1 MIDYITKEVYE
12 QAQGLYNEF
21 VQFMQDKNI
30 KDVEALENAC
40 RHVIGYVV
48 EDTADEASRV
58 IDSYTG
64 VCNPDELEFIEMYFD
79 GNDLTL
85 YKSITLFLKDNQ
97 IMFEVTDITVPFE
110 NAEILVDD
118 NYAY

>member
-21 VQFMQDKNI
+21 VQFVQDENI
-30 KDVEALENAC
+30 KDVEKLEDAC
-40 RHVIGYVV
+40 RRVIGYCV
-48 EDTADEASRV
+48 EDTADEASRI

-64 VCNPDELEFIEMYFD
+64 ICNPDELEFIEMYFD

-85 YKSITLFLKDNQ
+85 YKSVTLFLKDNQ
-97 IMFEVTDITVPFE
+97 IMFEVTDITVPYE
-110 NAEILVDD
+110 EAEIITDG

>member
-21 VQFMQDKNI
+21 VQFVQDENI
-30 KDVEALENAC
+30 KDVEKLEDAC
-40 RHVIGYVV
+40 RRVIGYCV
-48 EDTADEASRV
+48 ENAADEASRV
-58 IDSYTG
+58 IDNYTG

-79 GNDLTL
+79 GNDLIL
-85 YKSITLFLKDNQ
+85 SKGITIYLKGNQ

>member
-21 VQFMQDKNI
+21 VQFVQDKNI
-30 KDVEALENAC
+30 KDVEKLEDAC
-40 RHVIGYVV
+40 RRVIGYCV
-48 EDTADEASRV
+48 EGTADEASRV

-85 YKSITLFLKDNQ
+85 YKSITIYLKDNQ
-97 IMFEVTDITVPFE
+97 IMFEVTDVTAPYGE
-110 NAEILVDD
+110 AEILVDD

>member
-1 MIDYITKEVYE
+1 MIDYVTKEVYE

-40 RHVIGYVV
+40 RHVIGYAV
-48 EDTADEASRV
+48 EDTSDEASRV

-85 YKSITLFLKDNQ
+85 SKGITIYLKDNEF
-97 IMFEVTDITVPFE
+97 IFEVTDITVPYE
-110 NAEILVDD
+110 EAEIITDD

>member
-1 MIDYITKEVYE
+1 MIDYVTKEVYE

-21 VQFMQDKNI
+21 VQFVQDENI

-40 RHVIGYVV
+40 RRVIGYCV
-48 EDTADEASRV
+48 ENTADEASRV

-85 YKSITLFLKDNQ
+85 SKGITIYLKDNQ

>member
-21 VQFMQDKNI
+21 VQFMQDENI
-30 KDVEALENAC
+30 KDVEKLEDAC

-48 EDTADEASRV
+48 EDTSDEASRV

-85 YKSITLFLKDNQ
+85 SKGITIYLKDNQ

>member
-21 VQFMQDKNI
+21 VQFVQDKNI
-30 KDVEALENAC
+30 KDVEKLEDAC
-40 RHVIGYVV
+40 RRVIGYCV

-58 IDSYTG
+58 IDSFTG

-85 YKSITLFLKDNQ
+85 SKGITIYLKDNQ
-97 IMFEVTDITVPFE
+97 IMFEVTDITAPYE
-110 NAEILVDD
+110 EAEILVDD

>member
-12 QAQGLYNEF
+12 QAQELYNEF
-21 VQFMQDKNI
+21 VQFVQDENI
-30 KDVEALENAC
+30 KDVEKLEDAC
-40 RHVIGYVV
+40 RRVLGYCV

-58 IDSYTG
+58 INSYTG
-64 VCNPDELEFIEMYFD
+64 VCNPDELEFIKMYFD

-85 YKSITLFLKDNQ
+85 SKGITIYLKDNEF
-97 IMFEVTDITVPFE
+97 MFEVTDITVPFE

>member
-30 KDVEALENAC
+30 KDVEKLEDAC
-40 RHVIGYVV
+40 RRVLGYCV

-85 YKSITLFLKDNQ
+85 SKGITIYLKDNQ
-97 IMFEVTDITVPFE
+97 FMFEVTDITVPFE